1 VNDNLEAAK
10 NNAWHAKVIC
20 VLAVVLCSILFLACG
35 CSGTTTSKVS
45 ASKSS
50 STQNTAPSTA
60 AVDSR
65 YIGEWTGYDIYTM
78 QDVNNTYNL
87 HDNGDWAT
95 LIVNADGS
103 ASFEGR
109 VAGSDMSFT
118 NLHLDPATKGYLLND
133 AEGGLVG
140 SLGYEKAGT
149 TNWLVLS
156 VPDEEV
162 GMVCYTFFI
171 N

>member
-1 VNDNLEAAK
+1 MRDNLGTAK
-10 NNAWHAKVIC
+10 ANTWHMKTAF
-20 VLAVVLCSILFLACG
+20 VLAVALCSILCLACG
-35 CSGTTTSKVS
+35 CSGATASKAT

-50 STQNTAPSTA
+50 SAHSAAPSTA
-60 AVDSR
+60 GIDSR

-78 QDVNNTYNL
+78 QNVNETYNL
-87 HDNGDWAT
+87 HDNGDWAA
-95 LIVNADGS
+95 LIVNADGT

-140 SLGYEKAGT
+140 SLEYAKSGT
-149 TNWLVLS
+149 TNWLILS
-156 VPDEEV
+156 VPEEEV